1 MWSVVFEVDAERE
14 SALKMISGAAA
25 AAAAVNVSCQEL
37 I

>member
-1 MWSVVFEVDAERE
+1 MWIVVFEVDAERE

-25 AAAAVNVSCQEL
+25 AAAVNVSCQEL